1 MPASSP
7 TRQRLQKV
15 LAAAGVASRRHCE
28 VLITQ
33 GRVMVNDQ
41 RVTELGTQV
50 DPRADF
56 ITVDGK
62 PVESSARLEYWAL
75 NKPRGVL
82 SAAADARGRATV
94 VEMVKQAQQRVMPIG
109 RLDLDAEGLI
119 LLTNDGELINRL
131 IHPRYG
137 VEKEYRVLVRGTPD
151 AAAIDAMR
159 KGAMVEGKWSAPKS
173 VSVEGLDKVSTQP
186 QTWLRLVLIDGRKRE
201 IKVICSAAGFPVA
214 RLIRVRFGPVHLGRM
229 RTGETRPLTEPE
241 VRSLR
246 QVTRLG

>member
-1 MPASSP
+1 
-7 TRQRLQKV
+7 
-15 LAAAGVASRRHCE
+15 
-28 VLITQ
+28 
-33 GRVMVNDQ
+33 MVNDQ

-62 PVESSARLEYWAL
+62 PVASSTRLEYWAL
-75 NKPRGVL
+75 NKPRGIL

-94 VEMVKQAQQRVMPIG
+94 VEMAKQAQQRVMPIG

-131 IHPRYG
+131 IHPRFG

-151 AAAIDAMR
+151 TAAVEAIR
-159 KGAMVEGKWSAPKS
+159 KGAMVEGKWAAPKA
-173 VSVEGLDKVSTQP
+173 VTVEGPDKASPQP
-186 QTWLRLVLIDGRKRE
+186 QTWLRLVLTDGRKRE
-201 IKVICSAAGFPVA
+201 IKVICGAAGFPVA
-214 RLIRVRFGPVHLGRM
+214 RLVRVRFGPVHLGRM
-229 RTGETRPLTEPE
+229 RLGETRPLTEPE

-246 QVTRLG
+246 QLTRLD